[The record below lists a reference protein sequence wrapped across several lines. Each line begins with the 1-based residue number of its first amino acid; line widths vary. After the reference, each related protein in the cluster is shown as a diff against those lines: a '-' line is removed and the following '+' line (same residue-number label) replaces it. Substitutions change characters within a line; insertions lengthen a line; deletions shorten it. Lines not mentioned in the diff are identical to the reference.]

1 MSKVPL
7 DAATVMLL
15 RPSSGGRMPCIEVLL
30 LRRNRKSSFVP
41 GYYVFP
47 GGVVDPEDY
56 EPGVER
62 FIYGID
68 RGRAARMFP
77 EMADSGK
84 SLGAWVAGIRETFE
98 EAGIL
103 IARKRD
109 GTPLTL
115 AAGGEQARFTAYREE
130 LRSGKIKFSQI
141 LEAEDLILAADT
153 VHYYSRWI
161 TPEVMPQRYD
171 VRFFVTRL
179 PEGQTAASDG
189 VELTAHSWL
198 TPADALKDYEEG
210 RIGMVLPQIATLE
223 ELSGFQTVEE
233 TISFAQNRLAP
244 STLTKILWTDGKAVE
259 VMPDGS
265 VFENR
270 PPVYPPPGNKR

>member
-1 MSKVPL
+1 MSVSPV

-15 RPSSGGRMPCIEVLL
+15 RPSSGDPMPGIEVLL

-47 GGVVDPEDY
+47 GGVVDPEDF

-68 RGRAARMFP
+68 RGQAAHLFP
-77 EMADSGK
+77 DMADAAK
-84 SLGAWVAGIRETFE
+84 SIGAWMAGIRETFE

-109 GTPLTL
+109 GSPLMMDT
-115 AAGGEQARFTAYREE
+115 GEEQARFAAYRDE

-141 LEAEDLILAADT
+141 LEAEDLVLAADT
-153 VHYYSRWI
+153 MHYYSRWI
-161 TPEVMPQRYD
+161 TPEVMPKRYD
-171 VRFFVTRL
+171 VRFFVTHL
-179 PEGQTAASDG
+179 PEGQNAASDG

-223 ELSGFQTVEE
+223 ELIGFRTVEE
-233 TISFAQNRLAP
+233 TISFAKNRPAP
-244 STLTKILWTDGKAVE
+244 STLTKILWMDGKAVE

-270 PPVYPPPGNKR
+270 PPVYPPPGNKT